1 MSRLAL
7 RMDDDV
13 QDIGT
18 IRQNYARIRKQFAP
32 PQERIVITPVSPPLA
47 LEAPVFKQVID
58 TASITD
64 NWVQRELEKW
74 NIQKSE
80 KVTFKTIMREVAI
93 KHRIPVT
100 SFRLESR
107 SRPLVDARQ
116 ECFYRLRHELN
127 MTMHQIG
134 TAMNRD
140 HSTVMHGI
148 QQFTLKNK
156 ETINGTVR
164 TEENLYVSC
173 ERSAADCGTE
183 GYRVVG

>member
-7 RMDDDV
+7 RLDEET
-13 QDIGT
+13 QDIDT
-18 IRQNYARIRKQFAP
+18 IRRNYARVRAKFTPKPVVIRIEPQVFKQ
-32 PQERIVITPVSPPLA
+32 V
-47 LEAPVFKQVID
+47 LEEPPVFKQVID
-58 TASITD
+58 TASITND
-64 NWVQRELEKW
+64 WVQRELEKW

-80 KVTFKTIMREVAI
+80 KITFKTIMREVAI

-100 SFRLESR
+100 SLKIDSR

-134 TAMNRD
+134 TALNRD

-148 QQFTLKNK
+148 EKFTLKNK
-156 ETINGTVR
+156 ETINGTSNT
-164 TEENLYVSC
+164 TEN
-173 ERSAADCGTE
+173 TE
-183 GYRVVG
+183 AEGSVTSPDIGANYTS

>member
-7 RMDDDV
+7 RLDEET
-13 QDIGT
+13 QDIDT
-18 IRQNYARIRKQFAP
+18 IRRNYARVRAKFTPKPVVIRIEPQVFKQ
-32 PQERIVITPVSPPLA
+32 V
-47 LEAPVFKQVID
+47 LEEPPVFKQVID
-58 TASITD
+58 TASITND
-64 NWVQRELEKW
+64 WVQRELEKW

-80 KVTFKTIMREVAI
+80 KITFKTIMREVAI

-100 SFRLESR
+100 SLKIDSR

-134 TAMNRD
+134 TALNRD

-156 ETINGTVR
+156 ETINDTSTATYD
-164 TEENLYVSC
+164 TEAQGLVPS
-173 ERSAADCGTE
+173 S
-183 GYRVVG
+183 VVGANYTS

>member
-7 RMDDDV
+7 RLDEET
-13 QDIGT
+13 QDIDT
-18 IRQNYARIRKQFAP
+18 IRRNYARVRAKFTPKTVVIRIEPQVFKQ
-32 PQERIVITPVSPPLA
+32 V
-47 LEAPVFKQVID
+47 LEEPPVFKQVID
-58 TASITD
+58 TASITND
-64 NWVQRELEKW
+64 WVQRELEKW

-80 KVTFKTIMREVAI
+80 KITFKTIMREVAI

-100 SFRLESR
+100 SLKIDSR

-156 ETINGTVR
+156 ETINDTSTA
-164 TEENLYVSC
+164 TEN
-173 ERSAADCGTE
+173 TE
-183 GYRVVG
+183 AEGSVASPDVGANYTS

>member
-7 RMDDDV
+7 RLDEET
-13 QDIGT
+13 QDIDT
-18 IRQNYARIRKQFAP
+18 IRRNYARVRAKFAP
-32 PQERIVITPVSPPLA
+32 KPVVIRVKPVFKQV
-47 LEAPVFKQVID
+47 LEEPPVFKQVID
-58 TASITD
+58 IASITND
-64 NWVQRELEKW
+64 WVQRELEKW

-80 KVTFKTIMREVAI
+80 KITFKTIMREVAI

-100 SFRLESR
+100 SLKIDSR

-134 TAMNRD
+134 TALNRD

-148 QQFTLKNK
+148 EQFTLKNK
-156 ETINGTVR
+156 ETINVTSNT
-164 TEENLYVSC
+164 TEN
-173 ERSAADCGTE
+173 TE
-183 GYRVVG
+183 AEGSVASPDVGANYTS

>member
-1 MSRLAL
+1 
-7 RMDDDV
+7 MDADV

-32 PQERIVITPVSPPLA
+32 PQKRIVITPVSPPLA
-47 LEAPVFKQVID
+47 LEPPVFKQTIVVKD
-58 TASITD
+58 LTND
-64 NWVQRELEKW
+64 WVQRELEKW

-80 KVTFKTIMREVAI
+80 KITFKTIMREVAI

-100 SFRLESR
+100 SLKTDSR

-156 ETINGTVR
+156 ETINGTSN
-164 TEENLYVSC
+164 TTENLYGISD
-173 ERSAADCGTE
+173 SA
-183 GYRVVG
+183 

>member
-7 RMDDDV
+7 RMDAET
-13 QDIGT
+13 QDIDT
-18 IRQNYARIRKQFAP
+18 IRRNYARVRAEFSPKPVVIRVKPPVFKQ
-32 PQERIVITPVSPPLA
+32 V
-47 LEAPVFKQVID
+47 LEEPPVFKQVID

-93 KHRIPVT
+93 KHRIPVAA
-100 SFRLESR
+100 FRLESR

-156 ETINGTVR
+156 ETINGTSN
-164 TEENLYVSC
+164 TTENLYGISDTKAEGV
-173 ERSAADCGTE
+173 GTSPD
-183 GYRVVG
+183 VG